1 MRKIICDWC
10 GGDIPQIV
18 LNNKLQRRIALTSD
32 GDTHKM
38 NIVFQIEPLET
49 NGTQDVCKECLS
61 NLVSRAAAA
70 LLTEKEFD
78 DF

>member
-10 GGDIPQIV
+10 GADIPFIV
-18 LNNKLQRRIALTSD
+18 LSAKLQRRIALTSNED
-32 GDTHKM
+32 AHKL
-38 NIVFQIEPLET
+38 NLVIEIEPLD
-49 NGTQDVCKECLS
+49 NNATQDVCKQCLS
-61 NLVSRAAAA
+61 NLISRAAAA